1 MKIFEL
7 DQQMGMTPPTAPG
20 QVPQGTSAVGPAA
33 GTPGATQAADP
44 ADPQAMAKSEAERKK
59 QVQVQRK
66 QVQDQ
71 IRAIDAQKAQ
81 LQKQLQSIK

>member
-44 ADPQAMAKSEAERKK
+44 QAMVKSEAERKK
-59 QVQVQRK
+59 QVQVQRQ

-71 IRAIDAQKAQ
+71 IRAIDKQKAQ